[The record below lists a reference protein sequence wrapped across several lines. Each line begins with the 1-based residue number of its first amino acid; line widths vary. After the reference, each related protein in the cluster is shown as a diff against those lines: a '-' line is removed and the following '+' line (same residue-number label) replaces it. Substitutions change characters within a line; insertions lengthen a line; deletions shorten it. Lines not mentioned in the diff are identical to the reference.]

1 MVVPEKVAVIE
12 LLFPSILR
20 AVISLHPAGSTD
32 PDAVAFFSPD
42 EFRDAY
48 RVLGTRPSLTKPGN
62 CNAIVLK
69 NNILNNY
76 PEPVEYG
83 LQRLV
88 KEKTQ

>member
-42 EFRDAY
+42 EVYLSWF
-48 RVLGTRPSLTKPGN
+48 VFS
-62 CNAIVLK
+62 
-69 NNILNNY
+69 NIH
-76 PEPVEYG
+76 YG
-83 LQRLV
+83 V
-88 KEKTQ
+88 